1 MTMLENGRYPKIYP
15 WVAAL
20 RAHLDHEKIVYRR
33 GFQFDLNKIEKRIH
47 IINGLLIALA
57 SIDEVIKTIKTSTS
71 TKEANE
77 NLQKN
82 FLLDEAQ
89 AKAILDMKL
98 ARLAKLEVKKLT
110 DEKDELEK
118 EAERLKA
125 ILSDDYL
132 LNKEIEKGLL
142 AVIKK
147 YGDSRRTQ
155 IMNIETEDSE
165 PTEIRT
171 LQLSLTN
178 KNNIYLAETSTL
190 YVQKR
195 GGVGNKAK
203 LEKGEFVTSSVQIES
218 NNLVLLFSNLGNYYS
233 VDVTKI
239 PIEEKIA
246 IESLININEKEK
258 ICAVTSLNK
267 KTEKQ
272 NILFITKNG
281 LVKKTLLSE
290 YNTKRANGVKAL
302 NLDVEDEIISVL
314 IANEEEIGILTERG
328 NFVIITNKDIR
339 PIGRIARGV
348 IGIKLNEDDY
358 VIQARLIPKETKEIL
373 SISGEG
379 YIKRTSIKE
388 FNVQTK
394 NTKGSK
400 IQKLGDEDWAA
411 DFYPLINEK
420 EILINTTASCIKI
433 EIISVPLVSKVAQG
447 VKSIKM
453 GIKDNIISLS

>member
-1 MTMLENGRYPKIYP
+1 
-15 WVAAL
+15 
-20 RAHLDHEKIVYRR
+20 
-33 GFQFDLNKIEKRIH
+33 
-47 IINGLLIALA
+47 
-57 SIDEVIKTIKTSTS
+57 
-71 TKEANE
+71 
-77 NLQKN
+77 
-82 FLLDEAQ
+82 
-89 AKAILDMKL
+89 MKL
-98 ARLAKLEVKKLT
+98 SRLAHLEVKKL
-110 DEKDELEK
+110 ENERAELQAK
-118 EAERLKA
+118 AEA
-125 ILSDDYL
+125 
-132 LNKEIEKGLL
+132 IEKILNDEEL
-142 AVIKK
+142 FKEEIKK
-147 YGDSRRTQ
+147 GWREVASKFGDARRTK
-155 IMNIETEDSE
+155 IINISKDNEE
-165 PTEIRT
+165 PTEVRT

-281 LVKKTLLSE
+281 LIKKTLLSE

-302 NLDVEDEIISVL
+302 NLDADDEIISVL

-453 GIKDNIISLS
+453 GVKDNIISLS